1 MIALTTL
8 AGMPF
13 ILNSNLIETVET
25 IPETK
30 VTLTSGKYFLVVD
43 SKEEVVS
50 KVIAYNR
57 KLFKHAVCLT
67 PEDVQEESP
76 EQTQE

>member
-57 KLFKHAVCLT
+57 TLFKHAVCLA
-67 PEDVQEESP
+67 PEDVQEEP
-76 EQTQE
+76 QEETQE